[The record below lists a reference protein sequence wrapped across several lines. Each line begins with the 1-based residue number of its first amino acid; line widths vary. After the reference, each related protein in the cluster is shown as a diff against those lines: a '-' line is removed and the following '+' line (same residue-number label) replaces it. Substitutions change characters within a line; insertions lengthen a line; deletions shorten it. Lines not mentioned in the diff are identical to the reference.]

1 MCGLI
6 GYVGR
11 RPAQDVIV
19 AGLVRLEY
27 RGYDSSGVC
36 LLEDGR
42 LAHTRAVGPLDRL
55 RAQLTPSTATA
66 GMGHTRWAT
75 HGRVC
80 LENAHPLT
88 SCRDEECAVVLNG
101 IVENFAHL
109 RARLEARGHVF
120 RSETDAEAVAHLV
133 EENYDG
139 DLARAVAAAARE
151 LEGHYAFI
159 VAHRDHPDRLVA
171 TRHECPLVVGLGDG
185 EAWLASTIAA
195 FRAETAVV
203 QHVEDDELVV
213 LEAGAARFCTY
224 SGLPH
229 ARAATVAD
237 WADEVCD
244 KDGHDTFMSKEIHEQ
259 PDAVA
264 RTLAGRLDDRSLLLA
279 EAGLDRDSST
289 TIERVTVVACGT
301 AYHAGL
307 VGRYA
312 FEDWAGVACDV
323 EIASEWRY
331 RSVKVDAR
339 TLVIAVTQS
348 GETADTLAALRQA
361 RARGARTLAL
371 TNTPGSQVSREA
383 DATILT
389 YAGIEMGVAATKT
402 FTAQSALLFAFAL
415 ALGEARGAIDGTY
428 AKRLIAELGE
438 FPRLVARFLRG
449 DHPLDAIAGRY
460 YDAPYFFFL
469 GRHAGYPVCVEG
481 ALKLKEISYIPSE
494 AYAAGEMKHGPIA
507 LIDEATPVVC
517 VATDGHV
524 HDKVLS
530 NIQETRARGGRVIA
544 IAGDGNEAIQH
555 LVDDVI
561 YVPRAAPLIQ
571 AVLAVVPLQ
580 LLAYRIALLRGL
592 DVDRPRNLAKTVTVE

>member
-1 MCGLI
+1 
-6 GYVGR
+6 
-11 RPAQDVIV
+11 
-19 AGLVRLEY
+19 
-27 RGYDSSGVC
+27 
-36 LLEDGR
+36 
-42 LAHTRAVGPLDRL
+42 
-55 RAQLTPSTATA
+55 
-66 GMGHTRWAT
+66 
-75 HGRVC
+75 
-80 LENAHPLT
+80 
-88 SCRDEECAVVLNG
+88 
-101 IVENFAHL
+101 
-109 RARLEARGHVF
+109 
-120 RSETDAEAVAHLV
+120 
-133 EENYDG
+133 
-139 DLARAVAAAARE
+139 
-151 LEGHYAFI
+151 
-159 VAHRDHPDRLVA
+159 
-171 TRHECPLVVGLGDG
+171 
-185 EAWLASTIAA
+185 
-195 FRAETAVV
+195 
-203 QHVEDDELVV
+203 
-213 LEAGAARFCTY
+213 
-224 SGLPH
+224 
-229 ARAATVAD
+229 
-237 WADEVCD
+237 
-244 KDGHDTFMSKEIHEQ
+244 
-259 PDAVA
+259 
-264 RTLAGRLDDRSLLLA
+264 
-279 EAGLDRDSST
+279 
-289 TIERVTVVACGT
+289 
-301 AYHAGL
+301 
-307 VGRYA
+307 
-312 FEDWAGVACDV
+312 
-323 EIASEWRY
+323 
-331 RSVKVDAR
+331 
-339 TLVIAVTQS
+339 
-348 GETADTLAALRQA
+348 
-361 RARGARTLAL
+361 
-371 TNTPGSQVSREA
+371 VSREA

-402 FTAQSALLFAFAL
+402 FTAQSALLFALAL

-592 DVDRPRNLAKTVTVE
+592 DVDWWPRRASLLPKRATATTLSFPSRTARLVKHRPRASAPCRLGRADRRTGWPARWKTRPTLATTSSPRR